1 MTQTKIDV
9 GETRD
14 LDIHDRCD
22 QCPSQAYVRVVGI
35 TGELFF
41 CSHHFTNIE
50 KNAEAYHKIQ
60 SFSYVIQ
67 DERHKLSTKRA
78 GL

>member
-1 MTQTKIDV
+1 MTATKVEI

-14 LDIHDRCD
+14 LDANDRCD
-22 QCPSQAYVRVVGI
+22 QCVSQAYVRVVGL

-41 CSHHFTNIE
+41 CSHHYAKIE
-50 KNAEAYHKIQ
+50 SNPEAYHKLQ
-60 SFSYVIQ
+60 SFSYAVQ

>member
-1 MTQTKIDV
+1 MTKTKIDV

-14 LDIHDRCD
+14 LDANDRCD

-41 CSHHFTNIE
+41 CSHHFTMIE
-50 KNAEAYHKIQ
+50 RSPEAYHKIQ

-67 DERHKLSTKRA
+67 DERDKLSTQRA